1 LYGKVMKF
9 LVEQIA
15 TARPSNLRNRVLDIF
30 GGPRVEAIFKYQP
43 GQVMQDKGSADAGD
57 TARTYRI
64 TGRRLIGGHPYYRLI
79 EAATEVELGLFHEES
94 IEPYGLRPETQ
105 GGGAG

>member
-1 LYGKVMKF
+1 MKF
-9 LVEQIA
+9 LVDQIA
-15 TARPSNLRNRVLDIF
+15 AARPSILRNRELDIL
-30 GGPRVEAIFKYQP
+30 GGPRVEFVFKFQP

-64 TGRRLIGGHPYYRLI
+64 TGRRLISGNPYYRLI

-94 IEPYGLRPETQ
+94 IEPYGLRPENQ
-105 GGGAG
+105 AGGAY